1 MSDRSNLRGL
11 RILVVEDTVLIAD
24 LIVDQLEE
32 AGCSVVGPAS
42 HVAQGLALAA
52 AEPIDGALLDVNL
65 NGEFCFPI
73 AKVLVERGIPIAFL
87 TGYGDAVLAEEY
99 QNAPRLAKP
108 FDLDELVDLMKAH
121 FARAA

>member
-32 AGCSVVGPAS
+32 AGCSIVGPAS

-99 QNAPRLAKP
+99 QNAPRLSKP